1 MRVKTW
7 KVLDRGTVREEA
19 GTIPYDCPCGHEA
32 ELPVAGRVIALT
44 SDGGVVF
51 DGPGSLPPKI
61 QCRRCGRVLEVTNV
75 G

>member
-7 KVLDRGTVREEA
+7 KVLDRGVVGPIA

-32 ELPVAGRVIALT
+32 ELPVNGRVIAIT
-44 SDGGVVF
+44 AGGGIIF

-61 QCRRCGRVLEVTNV
+61 QCRRCGRVLEVANV